1 MKQLHVVQSIA
12 KDFGGL
18 GTAALQ
24 YAEISAINGAE
35 VELFVLE
42 RPKSE
47 MVMECSGSNLRIVTP
62 ERAGYIGMLLALKR
76 QIFSNAYDVIHI
88 HGTWTL
94 GLAFAS
100 KLAAIRGIKVAVSPH
115 GCLEPWA
122 LAHKKWKK
130 RIALFLYQK
139 WVFKSA
145 NLIFATAKQELES
158 IRALGVQTDIV
169 VLPIGVDLPTLRPK
183 IFDGFHRFLFLSRIH
198 PKKGLINLIDA
209 WSRVRRQGWKIIIA
223 GPDDMGHQA
232 QVFERIKLLGLE
244 ADFEFPGLV
253 LGDKKSRLF
262 ESANIFILP
271 THSENFGIV
280 IAEALSYELP
290 VITTTGAPWRD
301 LLESSCGW
309 WVKPTIDG
317 IAEAMI
323 LAMNLSHNDRLRMGQ
338 RGRELVA
345 KKYSRDLVGRSSAD
359 AYKWMIDPSP
369 NIPAGI
375 DRFKK

>member
-130 RIALFLYQK
+130 R
-139 WVFKSA
+139 
-145 NLIFATAKQELES
+145 
-158 IRALGVQTDIV
+158 
-169 VLPIGVDLPTLRPK
+169 
-183 IFDGFHRFLFLSRIH
+183 
-198 PKKGLINLIDA
+198 
-209 WSRVRRQGWKIIIA
+209 
-223 GPDDMGHQA
+223 
-232 QVFERIKLLGLE
+232 
-244 ADFEFPGLV
+244 
-253 LGDKKSRLF
+253 
-262 ESANIFILP
+262 
-271 THSENFGIV
+271 
-280 IAEALSYELP
+280 
-290 VITTTGAPWRD
+290 
-301 LLESSCGW
+301 
-309 WVKPTIDG
+309 
-317 IAEAMI
+317 
-323 LAMNLSHNDRLRMGQ
+323 ND
-338 RGRELVA
+338 
-345 KKYSRDLVGRSSAD
+345 S
-359 AYKWMIDPSP
+359 
-369 NIPAGI
+369 
-375 DRFKK
+375 